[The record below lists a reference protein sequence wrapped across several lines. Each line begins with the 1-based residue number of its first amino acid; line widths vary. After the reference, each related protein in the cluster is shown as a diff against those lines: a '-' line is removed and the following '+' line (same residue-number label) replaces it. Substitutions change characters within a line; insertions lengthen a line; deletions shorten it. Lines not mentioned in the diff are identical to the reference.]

1 MRMLLPLVFVL
12 SAPFL
17 RADNIALE
25 LAAKAGSS
33 WAQYKLGSCYYAA
46 DEGYPINYEKAAYWY
61 EKAAENGHD
70 KAQLAIGIAYRRGQG
85 VPRDIPLGLRWM
97 KKAAAQ
103 GHGLSMYNISVVH
116 DEVYRDYQEAYAW
129 ALVGRDNGSD
139 DLHRQFCKFK
149 LEELDKKVTRS
160 MAEAARSRA
169 RDIEAALG
177 LK

>member
-1 MRMLLPLVFVL
+1 MRMLLPLLFML

-17 RADNIALE
+17 RADNLALE
-25 LAAKAGSS
+25 LAAKAGSA
-33 WAQYKLGSCYYAA
+33 WAQYKLGSCYYTA
-46 DEGYPINYEKAAYWY
+46 DEGYSLNYERAAYWY

-85 VPRDIPLGLRWM
+85 VTRDVSLGLSWM

-103 GHGLSMYNISVVH
+103 RHGLAMYNIAIVH
-116 DEVYRDYQEAYAW
+116 EEVYRDYEEAYAW

-139 DLHRQFCKFK
+139 DQHRLFCKFK

-160 MAEAARSRA
+160 MASSARA
-169 RDIEAALG
+169 RAKYLEGALG
-177 LK
+177 LR

>member
-1 MRMLLPLVFVL
+1 MRMLLPLLFML

-17 RADNIALE
+17 RADNLALE

-85 VPRDIPLGLRWM
+85 VSRDIPLGLSWM
-97 KKAAAQ
+97 RKAAAQ
-103 GHGLSMYNISVVH
+103 GHGLAMYNIAVVY
-116 DEVYRDYQEAYAW
+116 DEVYRDYEQAYAW
-129 ALVGRDNGSD
+129 ALVGRDNGQD
-139 DLHRQFCKFK
+139 EQHRQFCKYK
-149 LEELDKKVTRS
+149 LEELDKKVSRS
-160 MAEAARSRA
+160 MAASARA
-169 RDIEAALG
+169 RAKSIASALG